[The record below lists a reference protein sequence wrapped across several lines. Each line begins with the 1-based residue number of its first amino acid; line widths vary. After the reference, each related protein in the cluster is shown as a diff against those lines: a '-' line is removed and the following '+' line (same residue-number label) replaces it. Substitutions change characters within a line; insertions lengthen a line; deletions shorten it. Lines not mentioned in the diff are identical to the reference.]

1 MARLLSI
8 LRCMNRHHHP
18 SRQIRV
24 ALPIYGSRVLPRF
37 CLARRFCVA
46 HVDSTARTAR
56 VVDDRA
62 WESTEAPSLPRWL
75 KSLGVAGVVCGG
87 IHPRHHVALENEG
100 LWVAWGY
107 RGEVDQVLADW
118 LAGRPGDQREVH
130 CLDPECVLPDEK
142 EKRGEA

>member
-1 MARLLSI
+1 MKG
-8 LRCMNRHHHP
+8 HHSP
-18 SRQIRV
+18 ERQILL
-24 ALPIYGSRVLPRF
+24 ALPVYGSRVLPRF

-62 WESTEAPSLPRWL
+62 WEPTAAPSLARWL

-107 RGEVDQVLADW
+107 RGEVDQVLSDW
-118 LAGRPGDQREVH
+118 LAGRPGEPRDRHCRGPEGTLPGRE
-130 CLDPECVLPDEK
+130 
-142 EKRGEA
+142 GEAV